1 MAVERIDLS
10 FESYKL
16 PLDLTVDGEQKE
28 LHLQDLP
35 FAVYNRYKTE
45 ASDPDKAMDALT
57 DYAVAILNSNTEG
70 IEFAREYVEAFGAVK
85 LKTLCTLYT
94 EWLNSVLYEKN

>member
-10 FESYKL
+10 FESYEL
-16 PLDLTVDGEQKE
+16 PLELTVDGERKE

-35 FAVYNRYKTE
+35 FAVYNRYKKE
-45 ASDPDKAMDALT
+45 ASDPETAVDAIT
-57 DYAVAILNSNTEG
+57 DYAVAILNSNVEG
-70 IEFAREYVEAFGAVK
+70 EEFGREYVEAFGAVK